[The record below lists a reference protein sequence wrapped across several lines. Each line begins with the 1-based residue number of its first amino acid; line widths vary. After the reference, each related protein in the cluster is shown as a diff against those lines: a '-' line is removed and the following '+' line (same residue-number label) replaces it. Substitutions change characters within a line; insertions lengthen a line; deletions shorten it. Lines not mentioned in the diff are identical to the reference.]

1 MKRRDFF
8 RKGIGAGIAA
18 GAAMSLGLDHK
29 LFAGSAPLLDYDLVA
44 VKGGEPGTMF
54 DQAIQSLGGIEKYV
68 RKGQTVVVKPNLGWD
83 ATPERA
89 ANTNPELMARIVE
102 HCLAAGARDVYVFD
116 NTINEWTRC
125 YENSGIERAVKDAG
139 GKVLTGKSKGSY
151 HEIAVEGGRKLK
163 RVEVHELI
171 LESDVFI
178 NVPVLKTHGG
188 TVLSIS
194 MKNLMGVVWDR
205 RWWHANDLHQCIADV
220 TTAVKPDLNVVDAY
234 RVLKKNGPRGV
245 STADVVTMKSLLIAK
260 NMVVA
265 ATAAA
270 KLIGVDPAQV
280 GHIRMADEMGLGSMD
295 LSALKINRIV
305 I

>member
-8 RKGIGAGIAA
+8 RKGIGAGLAA
-18 GAAMSLGLDHK
+18 GAAISIGSGSKLLAGGTSLD
-29 LFAGSAPLLDYDLVA
+29 DYDLVA

-68 RKGQTVVVKPNLGWD
+68 KKGQRVVVKPNLGWD

-102 HCLAAGARDVYVFD
+102 HCFAAGARDVYVFD

-125 YENSGIERAVKDAG
+125 YEHSGIEKAVKDAG
-139 GKVLTGKSKGSY
+139 AKVLSGKSKGSY
-151 HEIAVEGGRKLK
+151 HQIDVERGRKLK
-163 RVEVHELI
+163 NVLVHELI

-178 NVPVLKTHGG
+178 NVPVLKSHGG

-194 MKNLMGVVWDR
+194 MKNMMGVVWDR
-205 RWWHANDLHQCIADV
+205 RWWHANDLHQCIADL
-220 TTAVKPDLNVVDAY
+220 TTVVKPDLNVVDAY
-234 RVLKKNGPRGV
+234 RVLKRNGPRGV
-245 STADVVTMKSLLIAK
+245 SPADVVTMKSLI
-260 NMVVA
+260 MTEDIVA
-265 ATAAA
+265 ADAAAA
-270 KLIGVDPAQV
+270 KLFGKDPVQI
-280 GHIRMADEMGLGSMD
+280 GHIREADELGTGSMD
-295 LSALKINRIV
+295 LSRLNIKRIM